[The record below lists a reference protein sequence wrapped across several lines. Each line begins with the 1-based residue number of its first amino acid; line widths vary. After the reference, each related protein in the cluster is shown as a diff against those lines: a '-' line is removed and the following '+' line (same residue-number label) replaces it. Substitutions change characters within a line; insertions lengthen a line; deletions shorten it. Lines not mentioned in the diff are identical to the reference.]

1 MATMYYP
8 LIYGQVEVTVDGT
21 VSGFPRYAGARE
33 PLSRTLFGVSDTTA
47 SFSWDLDAVQQNRST
62 LNTAMKHEVEFLQ
75 TLDRVG
81 PISAMLQE
89 IAA

>member
-8 LIYGQVEVTVDGT
+8 LIYGQVKVTVDGT
-21 VSGFPRYAGARE
+21 GSGFARYAGARE

-47 SFSWDLDAVQQNRST
+47 SFSWDLDAVQRNQST

-81 PISAMLQE
+81 PISAMPQE